1 MSRVRVSE
9 AGGETTHLRPPDP
22 ELRTYTCGRSA
33 VVAMGEGEMD
43 IVKGVISA
51 VIMVAAILVAIGLLA
66 AMFMIIFSIA
76 TGVDEKM
83 QD

>member
-1 MSRVRVSE
+1 
-9 AGGETTHLRPPDP
+9 
-22 ELRTYTCGRSA
+22 
-33 VVAMGEGEMD
+33 MD

-51 VIMVAAILVAIGLLA
+51 AIMIAAILVIIGLLA

>member
-1 MSRVRVSE
+1 
-9 AGGETTHLRPPDP
+9 
-22 ELRTYTCGRSA
+22 
-33 VVAMGEGEMD
+33 MD

-51 VIMVAAILVAIGLLA
+51 VIMIAAILVIIGLLA

>member
-1 MSRVRVSE
+1 
-9 AGGETTHLRPPDP
+9 
-22 ELRTYTCGRSA
+22 
-33 VVAMGEGEMD
+33 MD

-51 VIMVAAILVAIGLLA
+51 IVMVAAIAVVIGLLA
-66 AMFMIIFSIA
+66 AMFMIVFSIA

>member
-1 MSRVRVSE
+1 
-9 AGGETTHLRPPDP
+9 
-22 ELRTYTCGRSA
+22 
-33 VVAMGEGEMD
+33 MD

-51 VIMVAAILVAIGLLA
+51 AIMIVAILVFIGLLA

>member
-1 MSRVRVSE
+1 
-9 AGGETTHLRPPDP
+9 
-22 ELRTYTCGRSA
+22 
-33 VVAMGEGEMD
+33 MGEREMD

>member
-1 MSRVRVSE
+1 
-9 AGGETTHLRPPDP
+9 
-22 ELRTYTCGRSA
+22 
-33 VVAMGEGEMD
+33 MGEIGMD

-51 VIMVAAILVAIGLLA
+51 IIMFAAIAVVIGLLA
-66 AMFMIIFSIA
+66 AMFMIVFSIA

>member
-1 MSRVRVSE
+1 
-9 AGGETTHLRPPDP
+9 
-22 ELRTYTCGRSA
+22 
-33 VVAMGEGEMD
+33 MD

-51 VIMVAAILVAIGLLA
+51 VIMIAAIAVIIGLLA
-66 AMFMIIFSIA
+66 AMFMIVFSIA

>member
-1 MSRVRVSE
+1 
-9 AGGETTHLRPPDP
+9 
-22 ELRTYTCGRSA
+22 
-33 VVAMGEGEMD
+33 MD
-43 IVKGVISA
+43 IVKGILTF
-51 VIMVAAILVAIGLLA
+51 VIMIGAILVIIGLLA